1 MNVGILI
8 IGNEILSGSVVDTN
22 SSYLAKQVFASG
34 ASLKEIA
41 TIPDDV
47 KIIAAKVK
55 EFSHRFD
62 LVFTTGGIGPT
73 HDDITY
79 QSVAA
84 AFGVET
90 FWHPELERI
99 GRKFKGEV
107 TPAVLKLI
115 TVPKG
120 AEPLTGGDF
129 IWPPMKIENVVV
141 LPGIPALIERQ
152 RGAWRPLL
160 PNSRFEVQEL
170 KVFCREVELAAHA
183 EAVDQSHAEVELGSY
198 PKIHE
203 KPFFV
208 LLRFIGRSPSA
219 VEAAVTDFLARLD
232 PGTRTEA
239 LPQ

>member
-8 IGNEILSGSVVDTN
+8 IGNEILSGSVADTN
-22 SSYLAKQVFASG
+22 STYLAKQVFASG

-41 TIPDDV
+41 TIPDDKKV
-47 KIIAAKVK
+47 IAAKVR
-55 EFSHRFD
+55 EFSDRFD

-79 QSVAA
+79 QSVAL
-84 AFGVET
+84 AFGLGT
-90 FWHPELERI
+90 LLHPELERV

-115 TVPKG
+115 TVPEG
-120 AEPLTGGDF
+120 AEPLVGGDF
-129 IWPPMKIENVVV
+129 IWPPMRIENVVI
-141 LPGIPALIERQ
+141 LPGIPSLIERQ
-152 RGAWRPLL
+152 RGAWRGLL

-170 KVFCREVELAAHA
+170 KVFCREIELAPHA
-183 EAVDQSHAEVELGSY
+183 EAVDLSHESVELGSY

-208 LLRFIGRSPSA
+208 LLRFTGRTRPA
-219 VEAAVTDFLARLD
+219 VDAAVTDFLSRLD

-239 LPQ
+239 